1 MKKNEEGRERETRG
15 AKGYEKG
22 RYECFMH
29 TLLLLNEKKEEEE
42 GEIMT

>member
-1 MKKNEEGRERETRG
+1 MKKMRKEERETRG
-15 AKGYEKG
+15 AKAYEKG

>member
-1 MKKNEEGRERETRG
+1 MKKMRKEERETRG

-29 TLLLLNEKKEEEE
+29 TLLLLNEKKEEE